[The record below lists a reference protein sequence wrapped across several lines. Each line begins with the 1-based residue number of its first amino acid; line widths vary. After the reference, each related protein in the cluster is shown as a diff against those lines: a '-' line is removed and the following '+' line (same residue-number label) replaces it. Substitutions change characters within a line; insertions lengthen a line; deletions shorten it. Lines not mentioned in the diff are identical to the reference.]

1 MLQLFSN
8 RCRIPPSK
16 SCGPF
21 KEYNSVVDIGFWTS
35 ADYNPVLFS
44 APFMALVVIILLYV
58 PLSLIIRPLNLQNCT
73 LPSVAIYYA
82 RAYAEARKNTVQILR
97 KRIEVRLNILLLG
110 ISSFA
115 LKMAST
121 DGG

>member
-1 MLQLFSN
+1 M
-8 RCRIPPSK
+8 
-16 SCGPF
+16 
-21 KEYNSVVDIGFWTS
+21 VDIGFWTS

-58 PLSLIIRPLNLQNCT
+58 PHFYQSSIFSYLQPSNVQNCT

-97 KRIEVRLNILLLG
+97 KRIEVGMTILL
-110 ISSFA
+110 I
-115 LKMAST
+115 
-121 DGG
+121 

>member
-1 MLQLFSN
+1 MLPFFSN

-44 APFMALVVIILLYV
+44 APFMALVVIILLYAFD
-58 PLSLIIRPLNLQNCT
+58 S
-73 LPSVAIYYA
+73 
-82 RAYAEARKNTVQILR
+82 
-97 KRIEVRLNILLLG
+97 NI
-110 ISSFA
+110 SA
-115 LKMAST
+115 
-121 DGG
+121 